1 MGTVTS
7 ASASAATSAFAV
19 TSAATSA
26 FAVTSAATSAFAVT
40 TTAPTS
46 ASYIPGPVTDVL
58 FRVEEKGVGTFKSV
72 GNVVAALTVVATFPI
87 ENVRVIFYLASS
99 AAVDATTL
107 GVEWR
112 RTMTIPAVTA
122 VTVGLDTRDCDR
134 QDQES
139 DTCSLHRWAGAEW
152 IWLCGKITEIRKE
165 SCNKSLAKDRSALFR
180 IGLSGF
186 YKTRE
191 YLQLVRNVA
200 TQVLA
205 GCFC

>member
-1 MGTVTS
+1 LWLSFSRGSCQVVCSSDLSTMATVTS
-7 ASASAATSAFAV
+7 ASAATSASAFAV

-72 GNVVAALTVVATFPI
+72 GNVVAALTVVATFPV
-87 ENVRVIFYLASS
+87 ENVRVIFYLASF

-107 GVEWR
+107 WVEWR

-139 DTCSLHRWAGAEW
+139 DTCSLHRWAGAAEW

-165 SCNKSLAKDRSALFR
+165 SCNKMLAKSAFFR
-180 IGLSGF
+180 I
-186 YKTRE
+186 E
-191 YLQLVRNVA
+191 
-200 TQVLA
+200 
-205 GCFC
+205 